1 MRLTRNI
8 FLLATLFAWS
18 FAPAQSSRTELRTLT
33 VPGVG
38 SWDFNVYLPPG
49 YDQTSERYPV
59 LYLFRGAVDE
69 WLDRTEDASRSGRNI
84 QMITDTLITQKKMG
98 GVIIVMQ
105 GFTAMT
111 GPATEA
117 DYSFVL
123 NTLIPHIDARY
134 RTLPTRWH
142 RALDGFSLGGLH
154 MVNLIW
160 RKPER
165 FASAGFYDGTTSQFN
180 SSQMSTAGEQYFA
193 RIRPMQFLLH
203 SAAVA
208 PSNLNNNRQFLALL
222 NSFGIR
228 NTFDDLVFSSTSQ
241 HNWWYADEHMMR
253 ALPLHWTKCQ
263 SPSQNVPL
271 QWISSAATRVSGTV
285 RLSWSVGPAA
295 DSLKTLVDLSND
307 AGATWQTLLYSARKD
322 TVFDWNTLGVKDGTR
337 YLLRTQI
344 FGDTS
349 YGVIQS
355 AQRFAVD
362 NPGNGAPDVAITTP
376 GKLEII
382 SGTYTVKWFA
392 EDPEGAPVQISLSA
406 SGDNGRSWQQVA
418 GTLANTG
425 FYILDTRLLANSITT
440 LLKIIASDG
449 TQTAEALTGPFEVRN
464 SRFRVGNIKHVTGRG
479 NGLVTV
485 NIADVRLLTGH
496 SYRISFDDSSSSRK
510 SYSVFDLTARTYP
523 LRNVAFDGD
532 GSEGPLFDGVRI
544 SVVDY
549 PIPLLDKDSTR
560 WTKGSST
567 LLAQVTVPV
576 VFLGAD
582 TVRGIPS
589 PADYEFRIADL
600 IVDTSSSYLGATVTP
615 LSFTTWNVTEN
626 RRVKVLVNELDG
638 NGRISRFDE
647 IYILELDSKGQPILT
662 WVVFFTGNDNA
673 ALPLAGDVFT
683 VRTLKPLR
691 STDIFEFSTPATGV
705 ADGTTLLPESV
716 ELLQNYP
723 NPFNGQTVIRFRLPA
738 AGLVKLEVYD
748 ILGSNIRVLVDE
760 RKNEGTHVVNWDA
773 AGHASGCYFYRLSV
787 DGSVVAKKALL
798 LR

>member
-1 MRLTRNI
+1 M
-8 FLLATLFAWS
+8 
-18 FAPAQSSRTELRTLT
+18 
-33 VPGVG
+33 
-38 SWDFNVYLPPG
+38 
-49 YDQTSERYPV
+49 
-59 LYLFRGAVDE
+59 
-69 WLDRTEDASRSGRNI
+69 
-84 QMITDTLITQKKMG
+84 
-98 GVIIVMQ
+98 
-105 GFTAMT
+105 
-111 GPATEA
+111 
-117 DYSFVL
+117 
-123 NTLIPHIDARY
+123 
-134 RTLPTRWH
+134 
-142 RALDGFSLGGLH
+142 
-154 MVNLIW
+154 
-160 RKPER
+160 
-165 FASAGFYDGTTSQFN
+165 
-180 SSQMSTAGEQYFA
+180 
-193 RIRPMQFLLH
+193 
-203 SAAVA
+203 
-208 PSNLNNNRQFLALL
+208 
-222 NSFGIR
+222 
-228 NTFDDLVFSSTSQ
+228 
-241 HNWWYADEHMMR
+241 
-253 ALPLHWTKCQ
+253 
-263 SPSQNVPL
+263 
-271 QWISSAATRVSGTV
+271 
-285 RLSWSVGPAA
+285 
-295 DSLKTLVDLSND
+295 
-307 AGATWQTLLYSARKD
+307 
-322 TVFDWNTLGVKDGTR
+322 
-337 YLLRTQI
+337 
-344 FGDTS
+344 
-349 YGVIQS
+349 
-355 AQRFAVD
+355 
-362 NPGNGAPDVAITTP
+362 
-376 GKLEII
+376 
-382 SGTYTVKWFA
+382 
-392 EDPEGAPVQISLSA
+392 
-406 SGDNGRSWQQVA
+406 
-418 GTLANTG
+418 
-425 FYILDTRLLANSITT
+425 
-440 LLKIIASDG
+440 
-449 TQTAEALTGPFEVRN
+449 
-464 SRFRVGNIKHVTGRG
+464 
-479 NGLVTV
+479 
-485 NIADVRLLTGH
+485 
-496 SYRISFDDSSSSRK
+496 
-510 SYSVFDLTARTYP
+510 
-523 LRNVAFDGD
+523 
-532 GSEGPLFDGVRI
+532 
-544 SVVDY
+544 DY